1 MIYVTLGTQ
10 GRDFTRCLKMVEE
23 LIKNRNLKDKVI
35 AQVGATKY
43 QPQGVECFE
52 FVNENDYQKYVQDAN
67 VIITHAGSG
76 ALFSCIK
83 KGKKA
88 IAVARLS
95 EYGEMI
101 DNHQTELVKKL
112 SEEGYILDGTY
123 SIVAAWDKLKDFTP
137 RLNDFEC
144 SLQQNIGI
152 LLNDWGIKQK
162 R

>member
-1 MIYVTLGTQ
+1 MIYITLGTQ
-10 GRDFTRCLKMVEE
+10 SRDFSRCLKMVEE
-23 LIKNRNLKDKVI
+23 LIKERNLKDNII

-43 QPQGVECFE
+43 RPQGVECFE
-52 FVNENDYQKYVQDAN
+52 FVNENDYQKYVENAD

-101 DNHQTELVKKL
+101 DNHQTELVRKL

-123 SIVAAWDKLKDFTP
+123 SIIAAWDKLKNFTP

-144 SLQQNIGI
+144 SLPQNIDT
-152 LLNDWGIKQK
+152 LLYEWGIKQK